1 MKKPNKRGVTAASI
15 IVGLTA
21 ASAMMLTN
29 CNFNG
34 TVYGPPPTSDS
45 DETTQT
51 EVTTEPTDESID
63 PSRNENEDVYGP
75 PDAFDPE
82 DNIVSAVYGPPEA

>member
-1 MKKPNKRGVTAASI
+1 MIRGLLKNGSPFYIIKTKIVKLGKNPDIILDNGQRRDPMKKPNKRGVTAASI

-34 TVYGPPPTSDS
+34 TVYGPPPTSDTDDTWS
-45 DETTQT
+45 TRQT
-51 EVTTEPTDESID
+51 P
-63 PSRNENEDVYGP
+63 
-75 PDAFDPE
+75 
-82 DNIVSAVYGPPEA
+82 